1 MTQDRVCEYAASVHI
16 ARDGDVSMRDQL
28 TVLSPYFANLQNE
41 SRLSAYLASG
51 ILGSPRIWLLYW
63 EGNPAAHWSSFPFP
77 FWIDGRQ
84 VIGGKPELGAVHRN
98 VVYRFPRPDLFGML
112 MNEVVSQARDAGWP
126 LLVTK
131 PNMLS
136 RASLNK
142 RGFQN
147 VAVAFDE
154 TVWLLRPQAFVP
166 RAVEYVHKR
175 YGKLSSVIP
184 SPVLNGAIRC
194 ALHAMATITAMRTT
208 LVPSAYEL
216 IDLPLDDLRQYSDLL
231 ETNYWPHC
239 RLTVWRE
246 PDFLQNRLRAASG
259 YQVLG
264 VWSRRQRKVIA
275 LAIIYCSDE
284 GISLLDVLPPA
295 MCLEKEFWAEL
306 IRFAIRSGASALK
319 ARLYLNNPFHAAVA
333 NQSWIKIGS
342 RRVRCKDV
350 FVALA
355 LDSKYNFAYDPNV
368 WAGTDMLYATF

>member
-1 MTQDRVCEYAASVHI
+1 MRQDRVCEYAASVHI
-16 ARDGDVSMRDQL
+16 ARDSDVSMRDQL

-63 EGNPAAHWSSFPFP
+63 KDNPAAHWSSFPFP

-84 VIGGKPELGAVHRN
+84 VIGGKPELGALHRN
-98 VVYRFPRPDLFGML
+98 VAFRFPRPDLFGMV
-112 MNEVVSQARDAGWP
+112 MNQVVSQARDAGWP

-142 RGFQN
+142 RGFKN
-147 VAVAFDE
+147 VAMPLVE
-154 TVWLLRPQAFVP
+154 TVWLLRAEAFVS

-184 SPVLNGAIRC
+184 GPVLNGAIRC

-216 IDLPLDDLRQYSDLL
+216 ADLPLDDLRQYSDLL
-231 ETNYWPHC
+231 ATNYWPRC

-246 PDFLQNRLRAASG
+246 PDFLQTRLQSASG
-259 YQVLG
+259 YKVLG

-275 LAIIYCSDE
+275 LAITYCGDNE
-284 GISLLDVLPPA
+284 ISLLDVLPPVV
-295 MCLEKEFWAEL
+295 CLEKEFWAEL
-306 IRFAIRSGASALK
+306 CRFAIRSGASALK

-333 NQSWIKIGS
+333 EQPWIKIGT
-342 RRVRCKDV
+342 RRVRSNDV
-350 FVALA
+350 FVALV
-355 LDSKYNFAYDPNV
+355 LDSKYSFAYNPNA